1 MMISSRKVGF
11 YLLGIASVVVLA
23 CASEVSRSPRID
35 LARYGTIGMIEFSSN
50 AARELGPLASQ
61 EFVAAIQSAQPG
73 VPILELGDESRVL
86 RSVQRHELDPETIHE
101 IGKKYRVDAIVA
113 GDLDTK
119 GVRPEFSV
127 DSEKHSMSASA
138 YIEGSLSA
146 KIFEARSGATIW
158 TNAARGKETVAH
170 VNLSTSRLPRLD
182 AKNREDAN
190 GRLVQGL
197 VARLT
202 SDFWPHYEK
211 Q

>member
-1 MMISSRKVGF
+1 
-11 YLLGIASVVVLA
+11 
-23 CASEVSRSPRID
+23 
-35 LARYGTIGMIEFSSN
+35 
-50 AARELGPLASQ
+50 
-61 EFVAAIQSAQPG
+61 
-73 VPILELGDESRVL
+73 
-86 RSVQRHELDPETIHE
+86 
-101 IGKKYRVDAIVA
+101 
-113 GDLDTK
+113 
-119 GVRPEFSV
+119 
-127 DSEKHSMSASA
+127 MSASA

>member
-1 MMISSRKVGF
+1 MTVSRRKVGL
-11 YLLGIASVVVLA
+11 YLLGIASFVVSS

-50 AARELGPLASQ
+50 AAHELGPLASQ
-61 EFVAAIQSAQPG
+61 KFVAAVQSAQPG

-113 GDLDTK
+113 GDLDTR
-119 GVRPEFSV
+119 GVKPEFSV
-127 DSEKHSMSASA
+127 DSTRHSMSASA

-170 VNLSTSRLPRLD
+170 VDLSTSHLPRVG
-182 AKNREDAN
+182 AKNRDDAH
-190 GRLVQGL
+190 GRLVHAL
-197 VARLT
+197 VSRVTA
-202 SDFWPHYEK
+202 DFWPHYEK
-211 Q
+211 R